1 MADFYTYRNEVAG
14 RRRKRRLFLILIVVL
29 FAGLSIT
36 ETVLNVEMATP
47 ISCIRTFRLDRLAY
61 IVEYFIP
68 FFVSFLIGNLAF
80 SAILRDDSEENAEK
94 AAGGNIVK
102 NQLIG
107 VLQGVGGITVMYII
121 WNIVYLVST
130 RPSFLYRETPYMM
143 GNCGFMCICFSLIPM
158 FGINSILSTH
168 FSVKTRRIIVGAI
181 VCALFIVWI
190 TFAGQSLALPSTQS
204 AVGSLNG

>member
-1 MADFYTYRNEVAG
+1 
-14 RRRKRRLFLILIVVL
+14 
-29 FAGLSIT
+29 
-36 ETVLNVEMATP
+36 
-47 ISCIRTFRLDRLAY
+47 
-61 IVEYFIP
+61 
-68 FFVSFLIGNLAF
+68 
-80 SAILRDDSEENAEK
+80 
-94 AAGGNIVK
+94 
-102 NQLIG
+102 
-107 VLQGVGGITVMYII
+107 MYII

-143 GNCGFMCICFSLIPM
+143 GNSGFMCICFSLIPM

-181 VCALFIVWI
+181 VCTLFIVWI